1 MTVEGRYSF
10 TARAW
15 CYPGKKLSQS
25 FLRADVREAESI
37 SEGDEVAAIIV
48 V

>member
-1 MTVEGRYSF
+1 MTGGERFSF
-10 TARAW
+10 TARVW
-15 CYPGKKLSQS
+15 RYPRKKL
-25 FLRADVREAESI
+25 ADVREAESI

>member
-1 MTVEGRYSF
+1 MNVESRYSF

-15 CYPGKKLSQS
+15 CYPNRKPSQS
-25 FLRADVREAESI
+25 FLRANVREAASI
-37 SEGDEVAAIIV
+37 SKGDKVAATIV